1 MSDAGLGIRYGLEG
15 ADGFVTGLCLT
26 AAELHRVK
34 TWIER
39 QWLATLRQQAPTL
52 AGRFEQLGIERY
64 HELAHLVDH
73 AALWPKRARI
83 LPPDAAAEIRRT
95 SLLRRFET
103 EFGPFS
109 ISNEEQIGWD
119 EISWRIVR
127 PGQAADMGPLH
138 ADAWFWDLG
147 HGTEPSD
154 RERVKVWV
162 AVVAEPGR
170 SGLRLVPGSH
180 RRRWRYHGERRHGM
194 LKPQLDE
201 REEDLD
207 IQLIATRPGDAV
219 VFHDRLLHGGALNRG
234 EVTRISFELTLFVRH
249 DETATAMARPQG

>member
-1 MSDAGLGIRYGLEG
+1 MSDAARGIRQGLPG

-26 AAELHRVK
+26 AGELQRVK
-34 TWIER
+34 ASIER
-39 QWLATLRQQAPTL
+39 QWLATLRQQAPAL
-52 AGRFEQLGIERY
+52 AGRFEQVGIARY

-73 AALWPKRARI
+73 AALWPKQARI

-95 SLLRRFET
+95 SLLQQLEA

-109 ISNEEQIGWD
+109 ISNEEQVGWD
-119 EISWRIVR
+119 EITWRIVR

-147 HGTEPSD
+147 HGAVPPD
-154 RERVKVWV
+154 QERVKVWV

-201 REEDLD
+201 PEEDLD

-219 VFHDRLLHGGALNRG
+219 IFHDRLLHGGALNRG
-234 EVTRISFELTLFVRH
+234 AVTRISFELTLFVRRVEIGAAAAH
-249 DETATAMARPQG
+249 PQG